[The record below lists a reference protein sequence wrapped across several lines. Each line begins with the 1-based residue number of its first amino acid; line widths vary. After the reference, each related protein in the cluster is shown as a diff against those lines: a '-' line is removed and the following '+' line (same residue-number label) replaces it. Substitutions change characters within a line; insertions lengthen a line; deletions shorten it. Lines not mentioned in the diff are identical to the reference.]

1 MPSIEFPTSIRR
13 ILQREIG
20 EGDLLDNPSLPA
32 YDNISIVYRHIT
44 HIIYMI
50 YTYTYICAYNHTQ
63 SHTMEWHYI
72 TYMNIDLPVLLLLDH
87 LEAMG

>member
-1 MPSIEFPTSIRR
+1 VPSIEFPTSIRR

-32 YDNISIVYRHIT
+32 NDNISIVYRHIT

-50 YTYTYICAYNHTQ
+50 YIYIHI
-63 SHTMEWHYI
+63 YI
-72 TYMNIDLPVLLLLDH
+72 
-87 LEAMG
+87 